1 MYLSGGGAVTVYAD
15 VLVSINI
22 LITYIFLVCTRV
34 ICKTATNK
42 IFVAIGSF
50 VGGFSS
56 LIIFVDFKFQALSLL
71 IKLLTAAVIVAVSF
85 LPRSVKN
92 FVKIYIGF
100 FTVSVVFGGVMYF
113 LEISVNPE
121 KIIYYNGTVYFD
133 MSLTYLVGSVLVIYG
148 VFLLVQYILDKKVSD
163 ESICEI
169 KIVFRKTEVSVSA
182 IIDTGNNLTDGLTGR
197 PVAVA
202 ELSAVAPLFDFK
214 EIDFLKKS
222 DYLNVPETLKKYIRV
237 VPCGAV
243 TGDGVLLGVIP
254 EKVEVKT
261 KTRCYVNDYCV
272 ICVVNKQLSDG
283 EYRALLN
290 EIILQNSR
298 EEKHIESYVF

>member
-1 MYLSGGGAVTVYAD
+1 MTVYAD

-42 IFVAIGSF
+42 FFVAIGSF

-56 LIIFVDFKFQALSLL
+56 LIIFADIKYQALSFLVKLL
-71 IKLLTAAVIVAVSF
+71 IGAVIVGVSF
-85 LPRSVKN
+85 LPRSIRG
-92 FVKIYIGF
+92 FLRLFLGF
-100 FTVSVVFGGVMYF
+100 FTVSVIFGGVMYF
-113 LEISVNPE
+113 LEITVDPE

-133 MSLTYLVGSVLVIYG
+133 MSITYLVGSVLVIYG
-148 VFLLVQYILDKKVSD
+148 IFLLLQYVLDKKVSN
-163 ESICEI
+163 EIKCEM
-169 KIVFRKTEVSVSA
+169 KIVFRNTQVTLSA
-182 IIDTGNNLTDGLTGR
+182 IIDTGNSLTDGLTGR

-202 ELSAVAPLFDFK
+202 ELSAVAPLFDYK
-214 EIDFLKKS
+214 EIDFLKKG
-222 DYLNVPETLKKYIRV
+222 DYLSIPETLKKYIRV

-243 TGDGVLLGVIP
+243 TGDGVLLGIIP

-261 KTRCYVNDYCV
+261 KSKVYINDYCV
-272 ICVVNKQLSDG
+272 IGVINKSLSDG
-283 EYRALLN
+283 EYKVLIN
-290 EIILQNSR
+290 EKILENSR

>member
-1 MYLSGGGAVTVYAD
+1 MTVYAD

-34 ICKTATNK
+34 VCKTATNK

-56 LIIFVDFKFQALSLL
+56 LIIFVDFKFQALTFL

-85 LPRSVKN
+85 LPRSIKG
-92 FVKIYIGF
+92 FLRLYLGF
-100 FTVSVVFGGVMYF
+100 FTVSIIFGGVMYF

-148 VFLLVQYILDKKVSD
+148 VFLLVQYVLDKKVSV
-163 ESICEI
+163 ESRCEI
-169 KIVFRKTEVSVSA
+169 KIIFRKTEVSVPA

-197 PVAVA
+197 PVAVV
-202 ELSAVAPLFDFK
+202 ELSAVAPLFYYN
-214 EIDFLKKS
+214 EIEFLKKG
-222 DYLNVPETLKKYIRV
+222 DYVNVPETLKKYIRV
-237 VPCGAV
+237 VPCGAI
-243 TGDGVLLGVIP
+243 TGDDVLLGFIP

-272 ICVVNKQLSDG
+272 IGVVNKQLSDG
-283 EYRALLN
+283 EYRALIN
-290 EIILQNSR
+290 EKILQNSR